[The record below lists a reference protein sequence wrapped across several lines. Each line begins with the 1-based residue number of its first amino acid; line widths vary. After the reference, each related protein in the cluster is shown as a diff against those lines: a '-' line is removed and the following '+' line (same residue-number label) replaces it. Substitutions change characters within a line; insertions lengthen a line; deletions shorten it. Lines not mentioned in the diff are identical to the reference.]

1 MEKHERELREILML
15 AKETSAAMKEDNVR
29 LDNIAELVENNAE
42 KAEKI
47 LVMMNETSKGLSRL
61 EETID
66 SMDKGV
72 LKKVNQKAGIMEI
85 LNRINDR
92 LECRTPASEIV
103 ESMCVYEAEK
113 NK

>member
-1 MEKHERELREILML
+1 METYEKEIRDIL
-15 AKETSAAMKEDNVR
+15 ASVKETSEMMKEDNVR
-29 LDNIAELVENNAE
+29 LDNIAELVESNAE

-47 LVMMNETSKGLSRL
+47 LAMMDETSKGLSRL
-61 EETID
+61 EEKID
-66 SMDKGV
+66 SMDRGF
-72 LKKVNQKAGIMEI
+72 LKKMNQKAEIMEI

-103 ESMCVYEAEK
+103 ESMCASEEGK

>member
-1 MEKHERELREILML
+1 METYEKEIREIL
-15 AKETSAAMKEDNVR
+15 ASVKETSEMMKEDNVR

-47 LVMMNETSKGLSRL
+47 LAMMDATSKGLSRL

-72 LKKVNQKAGIMEI
+72 LKKVNQKAEIMEI

-103 ESMCVYEAEK
+103 ESMCAYEAEK